1 MILKNLNS
9 KMRCPRKTINNLES
23 SFTNAPATTLL
34 CWVSLYI
41 DRNSPVLNM
50 TKKERV
56 DMLHY
61 RLNHNF
67 ATVRE
72 FISYCV
78 ETYGFTSAIIDDF
91 ELN

>member
-1 MILKNLNS
+1 MILKSLDS
-9 KMRCPRKTINNLES
+9 KMKCPRKTINGLES

-50 TKKERV
+50 TKTERV

-61 RLNHNF
+61 RLNHHF

-72 FISYCV
+72 FLSYCV
-78 ETYGFTSAIIDDF
+78 ENYGFASAEVVDL